1 VELSTDNEDKLFAS
15 RISSL
20 HVPTGQHTVL
30 VRCTI
35 TAWGFTRTRYA
46 CSFEQRR
53 AAAMYRT
60 PRFAKMVVHV
70 RVVFVSDMESREQGI
85 RFGSNDSVEKYNWVV
100 KRECVKGGGGV
111 VIVCFLFES

>member
-1 VELSTDNEDKLFAS
+1 
-15 RISSL
+15 
-20 HVPTGQHTVL
+20 
-30 VRCTI
+30 
-35 TAWGFTRTRYA
+35 
-46 CSFEQRR
+46 
-53 AAAMYRT
+53 MYRT

-85 RFGSNDSVEKYNWVV
+85 RFGSNDSVVKGTCKWKRLGEKYNWVV